1 MVMIIIMIVM
11 VINMMA
17 MMINVMVVMINLLQH
32 IHSCHMTAVKT
43 QKSKLKSK
51 GIKCINKKSSENAQE
66 KQAVLPEV
74 QLRPRTMKEKLE

>member
-1 MVMIIIMIVM
+1 MM
-11 VINMMA
+11 VINMVA

-51 GIKCINKKSSENAQE
+51 GIKCMNKSHQK
-66 KQAVLPEV
+66 
-74 QLRPRTMKEKLE
+74 KLK